1 MSPVSTVSTTVIRI
15 AISSP
20 RINIPLG
27 QPQPRDHHVDNL
39 DSDERNDYPADP
51 IDQQV
56 ARQDRGGTERPI
68 LDPAQRER
76 DERDNDE
83 RVENDRGKDRALRG
97 AEVHDVERL

>member
-15 AISSP
+15 AVSSVRIS
-20 RINIPLG
+20 IPLG
-27 QPQPRDHHVDNL
+27 QPQRRDQHVDNL
-39 DSDERNDYPADP
+39 DSDEWNDYAADT

-68 LDPAQRER
+68 LDPAQRQR

-83 RVENDRGKDRALRG
+83 RVENYRGKDRALRS
-97 AEVHDVERL
+97 AEVHD